1 MRIRAIA
8 SVALLCACA
17 LPATAVEFYDGRVQ
31 VHGYAETQ
39 LRALNE
45 KFEQELDLAQWYNVL
60 NVEVEVD
67 VLPEGLGPIDLMSVY
82 VRAEG
87 RYDALYSEGFRIFH
101 SVDTY
106 GNGARR
112 LPERLRDA
120 RDPDFGGVVPGP
132 EGPVDRHLSRRP
144 TPFAPEGERRGIPE
158 FDSFFRQAGGDNRLG
173 TADDPG
179 RYASAALLDYQFAL
193 REFRGPD
200 SQGTQVLGPW
210 LPRNLVR
217 SVALNADRAN
227 PFRGRIPPTALA
239 TGTDGVTGGAFE
251 DASSVRFYDGDPQ
264 LTALTPAQIGA
275 GIQIDPLDPASR
287 ATLALVAPDTTI
299 TAASRGK
306 CERAGV
312 AACVAGATFPDP
324 DGPGT
329 FTVQPLNALPP
340 VPVAGTDFSSAGL
353 DAGGNVIAAFGGDF
367 SGVVPC
373 LDPTEPVLAPRQR
386 GELGPLALDE
396 NAGCIPGSF
405 ETVTIGGVTQFGNAV
420 TGPENVRYTGGLGE
434 NPFRPAPDLS
444 NASNRNASLLQ
455 AQGLYYPSAGLR
467 NVLRSGDLDSPRL
480 NFDEIDRAFN
490 RGASQQRT
498 KELKEA
504 YVDLEF
510 LESRLWARLGLQ
522 NIVWGK
528 TEVFRTNDQFNPQD
542 LALSSLPSL
551 EESRIAL
558 WSGRFVYSLYD
569 VGALEDVRLEFA
581 FNFDRF
587 EPADIGACGEPYAP
601 DLTCNLTYGLLSHSF
616 TGAGIAGI
624 DRPESPW
631 KEIGDLEFGG
641 RIEWRWDRFSF
652 SIIDFYGFDDVP
664 YTEAIFFY
672 ERAVDPQSG
681 RPVAARLPGQALG
694 TCQRAGEVAVDTLNA
709 GGGGGVAYNTSF
721 ASHPYSV
728 TPGQTPLGGGAVRG
742 GVGTDPGCL
751 RPGGAP
757 GYANTFAFD
766 AAALALTNALEFQS
780 ANQQLFAWTC
790 LSTVGVASA
799 LDPGACAWTVFA
811 SPSNLRGVNVPI
823 TEAFVPVFAGDP
835 DGPSTVRTMAIVNN
849 FQRSVAVSGP
859 LIAFPLASVNRLY
872 NDPQAP
878 FDTNNNGMVD
888 NGVGC
893 ADDDPATPCDL
904 GGYDG
909 FDTRTQRARFPGQ
922 PTLDNSLTNEQRA
935 LLGCGPF
942 YGTRCD
948 STSRETTTA
957 DFPQS
962 GNFGGIDLLNA
973 EASAIVQS
981 WLGVEGTL
989 PGQITTDNLPQPGTI
1004 GPLGPARGVGAG
1016 SSQRT
1021 NVPFVGGPTC
1031 TRFIETQGLVKLP
1044 GCRGIASLSVR
1055 YNDPNGIP
1063 GDADDVPMR
1072 VEVAF
1077 EAGYLPS
1084 IDGCILGDVINRRGA
1099 AASVPVTAVG
1109 ASPELARQLA
1119 RCSGA
1124 TVRRAVP
1131 EQFITGFDASGNPTT
1146 VPNTGQN
1153 PDVAAC
1159 APRGFGGT
1167 ITVNGAP
1174 RRVFVCASQEVTLA
1188 DLPLI
1193 HPTAGCIA
1201 SDTNPTASA
1210 ACYEWF
1216 NRDLVEEFFEGT
1228 GQLFQNEL
1236 AAVSY
1241 NFLMFLTL
1249 TSCDLRTAD
1258 LDGRANGDAAGLAA
1272 NPECFLPSAPY
1283 EPGRCSLATPNL
1295 CANVKNFLA
1304 AVGVRRNT
1312 VRAAGNERFGRR
1324 TFIWHSGGEAVLRY
1338 DRRNVLGF
1346 STDFAEDWSKTS
1358 WGVEFTWIEGVPYAN
1373 NDDPEGITESDSF
1386 NVTVSVDRP
1395 TFIHFLNPNRTF
1407 FFNTQW
1413 FASYVPEHREGF
1425 LIDGPV
1431 DVFATFS
1438 VSTGYFQDRLR
1449 PQLFTVYALRSRGG
1463 AVLPSLEY
1471 AFTDSFSVTVG
1482 LLYFFGR
1489 TQLRPMPINELSPVV
1504 NRAGANAYRD
1514 GVENGLS
1521 AVRKRDEIFM
1531 RLRWAF

>member
-1 MRIRAIA
+1 MRIRALA
-8 SVALLCACA
+8 CMTLLLLGAGA
-17 LPATAVEFYDGRVQ
+17 GAAVELLEGRVE

-39 LRALNE
+39 LRAQSE

-60 NVEVEVD
+60 NLEFEVD
-67 VLPEGLGPIDLMSVY
+67 VLPDGYGPIDVMSAY
-82 VRAEG
+82 VRVEG
-87 RYDALYSEGFRIFH
+87 RYDALYSEGFRLFH
-101 SVDTY
+101 SIDTY

-120 RDPDFGGVVPGP
+120 RNPDFAGVVAGP
-132 EGPVDRHLSRRP
+132 EPPVDRHVGREP
-144 TPFAPEGERRGIPE
+144 VPFAPTGERRGIPE
-158 FDSFFRQAGGDNRLG
+158 FDSFFRQAGGDNRPG
-173 TADDPG
+173 TPDDPG
-179 RYASAALLDYQFAL
+179 RYASQHLLDYRFAL
-193 REFRGPD
+193 REFKGPD

-210 LPRNLVR
+210 LPRNVVR
-217 SVALNADRAN
+217 SIALNTDRAN

-239 TGTDGVTGGAFE
+239 TGTDGIVGGGFE
-251 DASSVRFYDGDPQ
+251 DASSVRFYVTDPQ
-264 LTALTPAQIGA
+264 LPGLSPAQLAAGVQVDPLNPSSRIGIALT
-275 GIQIDPLDPASR
+275 S
-287 ATLALVAPDTTI
+287 PDSVI

-329 FTVQPLNALPP
+329 FTVQPLSALPRTP
-340 VPVAGTDFSSAGL
+340 LAGAGDFSSAGV
-353 DAGGNVIAAFGGDF
+353 DGGGNVILAFGGDF

-373 LDPTEPVLAPRQR
+373 LDASEPVLAPRQR

-405 ETVTIGGVTQFGNAV
+405 ESFTLGGVTEFGRAV
-420 TGPENVRYTGGLGE
+420 TTPQNIRFAGGVGE

-444 NASNRNASLLQ
+444 NLASTNSSLLQ
-455 AQGLYYPSAGLR
+455 AQGLYYPSVGLR
-467 NVLRSGDLDSPRL
+467 RLLASGDLDSPRL

-510 LESRLWARLGLQ
+510 LDSRLWMRLGLQ
-522 NIVWGK
+522 TIVWGK

-551 EESRIAL
+551 EESRISL
-558 WSGRFVYSLYD
+558 WSARFVYSLYD

-581 FNFDRF
+581 FNFDRY

-601 DLTCNLTYGLLSHSF
+601 DLTCNLTYGLLSHSYL
-616 TGAGIAGI
+616 GAGIAGI

-631 KEIGDLEFGG
+631 KEPGDLEFGG
-641 RIEWRWDRFSF
+641 RIEWRWDRFTF
-652 SIIDFYGFDDVP
+652 ALTDFYGFDDIP
-664 YTEAIFFY
+664 YADAIFFY
-672 ERAVDPQSG
+672 ERAVDPASG
-681 RPVAARLPGQALG
+681 RPVVARLPGAAFG
-694 TCQRAGEVAVDTLNA
+694 TCANA
-709 GGGGGVAYNTSF
+709 GQVAADAMNGGAVAYNSSF

-728 TPGQTPLGGGAVRG
+728 TPGQSPVGLGPVRG
-742 GVGTDPGCL
+742 GIGLDPNCL

-766 AAALALTNALEFQS
+766 AAALAVTNALEFHS

-811 SPSNLRGVNVPI
+811 SDANLRGVNVPI
-823 TEAFVPVFAGDP
+823 TEAFTPVFAGDP
-835 DGPSTVRTMAIVNN
+835 DGPSTIRTMAVVNN

-859 LIAFPLASVNRLY
+859 LVAFPLASVNRLF
-872 NDPQAP
+872 NDPAAP
-878 FDTNNNGMVD
+878 FDSNANGLVD
-888 NGVGC
+888 NAAGC

-922 PTLDNSLTNEQRA
+922 PTLDSSLTNEQRA

-948 STSRETTTA
+948 SSSRETTTA

-962 GNFGGIDLLNA
+962 GPFGGIDLLNA

-981 WLGVEGTL
+981 WLGIDGTL
-989 PGQITTDNLPQPGTI
+989 PGQIATDNLPQPGTI
-1004 GPLGPARGVGAG
+1004 GPLGGAVPAGAG
-1016 SSQRT
+1016 QSLRA
-1021 NVPFVGGPTC
+1021 NVPFMGGPTC

-1044 GCRGIASLSVR
+1044 GCRGVASLTVR
-1055 YNDPNGIP
+1055 YNDPNGVP
-1063 GDADDVPMR
+1063 GDADDVPTR
-1072 VEVAF
+1072 VEVVF

-1084 IDGCILGDVINRRGA
+1084 VDGCIVGNVINRRGA

-1119 RCSGA
+1119 RCSNA

-1131 EQFITGFDASGNPTT
+1131 EQFITGFDGAGNPIK
-1146 VPNTGQN
+1146 VDNTGQN

-1167 ITVNGAP
+1167 LTVNGAA
-1174 RRVFVCASQEVTLA
+1174 RRIFVCASEEVTLA

-1193 HPTAGCIA
+1193 HPIAGCIA
-1201 SDTNPTASA
+1201 SDTNPTAAA

-1216 NRDLVEEFFEGT
+1216 NRDLVEEFFGGT
-1228 GQLFQNEL
+1228 AQLFQNEL

-1241 NFLMFLTL
+1241 NFLMFLTM
-1249 TSCDLRTAD
+1249 TSCDLRSVD
-1258 LDGRANGDAAGLAA
+1258 LDGRTNGDAAGLAA
-1272 NPECFLPSAPY
+1272 DPECFLPSAPY
-1283 EPGRCSLATPNL
+1283 QPGRCSFATPNL

-1312 VRAAGNERFGRR
+1312 LRAAGNERFGRR

-1373 NDDPEGITESDSF
+1373 NDDPQGITESDSF

-1395 TFIHFLNPNRTF
+1395 TFVRFLNPNRTF

-1413 FASYVPEHREGF
+1413 FLSYVPEHREGF

-1431 DVFATFS
+1431 DVFATFQ

-1482 LLYFFGR
+1482 MLYFFGR

-1521 AVRKRDEIFM
+1521 GVRKRDEVFVRM
-1531 RLRWAF
+1531 RWAF